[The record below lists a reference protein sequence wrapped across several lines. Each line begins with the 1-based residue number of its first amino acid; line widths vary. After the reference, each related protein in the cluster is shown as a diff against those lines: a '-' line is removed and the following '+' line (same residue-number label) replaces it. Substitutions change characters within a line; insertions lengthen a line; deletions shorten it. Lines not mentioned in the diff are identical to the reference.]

1 MLRLKFGSQWA
12 CFGAVVAL
20 ASVAAMLFCL
30 YLQVDNSDIDP
41 AAIVT
46 AVNHS
51 VRETQ
56 AVVAASSSIASID
69 PAKLHSH
76 ENASKSA
83 TGPFIIATWNINYA
97 NRNLGE
103 VAQMLR
109 NSNAEV
115 VCLQE
120 TTEDAEN
127 WLKRDVGDLFP
138 YRFTAGHTG
147 DFFAEGFMV
156 LSRTPI
162 LNPRFSPPARTFFGH
177 VVFQLERGPRRIT
190 VVSVHLT
197 PFTSRESRT
206 IPQLI
211 SAVNQTEVDHEHEVQ
226 AVLKDIPKVGPVIV
240 VGDFNSPSHGVAPTT
255 LANSGLTDLFGQLYP
270 DPDQTHK
277 SWDFR
282 FRNGLRATWRIDYLF
297 YSPHFSARSAV
308 LAECQSSDHHLLI
321 GRLDCETA
329 EGPLLLDPSQDGK
342 N

>member
-1 MLRLKFGSQWA
+1 MFRLKPGTHWTWLWP
-12 CFGAVVAL
+12 AVAV
-20 ASVAAMLFCL
+20 ASVAAIVVCL
-30 YLQVDNSDIDP
+30 YLRYGNFGSGP
-41 AAIVT
+41 ATIST
-46 AVNHS
+46 AVNQG
-51 VRETQ
+51 VDE
-56 AVVAASSSIASID
+56 AAAAVAASSPISPID
-69 PAKLHSH
+69 PAKLNSH
-76 ENASKSA
+76 ENDSESA
-83 TGPFIIATWNINYA
+83 TGPFTIATWNINYA

-103 VAQMLR
+103 VSQMLR
-109 NSNAEV
+109 NSNADV

-120 TTEDAEN
+120 TTEDSEI

-138 YRFTAGHTG
+138 YDFTAGHTG

-156 LSRTPI
+156 LSRKPI
-162 LNPRFSPPARTFFGH
+162 LEPRFSPPARTFFGH
-177 VVFQLERGPRRIT
+177 VVFQLEHGLRRIT
-190 VVSVHLT
+190 VVSVHMT

-211 SAVNQTEVDHEHEVQ
+211 SAVNQTEVDHEYEVQ
-226 AVLKDIPKVGPVIV
+226 AVLKDISNGGLVIV
-240 VGDFNSPSHGVAPTT
+240 VGDFNSPSHGVAPIT

-297 YSPHFSARSAV
+297 YSRHFSARSAV

-329 EGPLLLDPSQDGK
+329 EGPLLLDASQDGQ